1 MRDGENKV
9 EILKFDKPLVNHFH
23 PLHIRDRDLNDETRN
38 KPRLKRLWKRSICFD
53 YGLCIQQMR
62 SQVIVQLRLFFRLYC
77 LLFGPS
83 NRTETQQKSFSTRN
97 KCYILVNFYQVYIV
111 PRDSRDRQALE
122 KSFGSVQTFKV
133 YVLVFSKYSL
143 LCIIVFHFKL
153 FEFIIY

>member
-1 MRDGENKV
+1 MPAANSLNDRPLNMLLQKSKKKKIRKNEISGAVLKKPTEIQRVRKMRDGENKV
-9 EILKFDKPLVNHFH
+9 EILKFGKPLVNHFH

-83 NRTETQQKSFSTRN
+83 NRTET
-97 KCYILVNFYQVYIV
+97 
-111 PRDSRDRQALE
+111 
-122 KSFGSVQTFKV
+122 
-133 YVLVFSKYSL
+133 
-143 LCIIVFHFKL
+143 
-153 FEFIIY
+153 